1 MMIMAGSLGYIIT
14 GKKKNV
20 SFTRPARQLLDMVYI
35 SDFLSYLRPSAV
47 YGRWFLPLFC
57 IEVYEESSLFSPK
70 VGVNLFRDIL

>member
-1 MMIMAGSLGYIIT
+1 
-14 GKKKNV
+14 
-20 SFTRPARQLLDMVYI
+20 MVYI